1 MEKLE
6 NIPICDKIR
15 DNSGLGLRWSNKV
28 QQRSGVLR
36 LPNETFNPADM
47 NQARRILRDFSH
59 TSLNHYKRLN
69 SLVFKKSVNQASI
82 ITPVLGDRMQ
92 RGTLR
97 SRRCF
102 LRNCQ
107 RGYFIKN
114 CCYKSNWCKL

>member
-47 NQARRILRDFSH
+47 NQARQILRDFSH
-59 TSLNHYKRLN
+59 ASLNHYKRL
-69 SLVFKKSVNQASI
+69 I
-82 ITPVLGDRMQ
+82 
-92 RGTLR
+92 
-97 SRRCF
+97 F
-102 LRNCQ
+102 LSK
-107 RGYFIKN
+107 FFSFLKN
-114 CCYKSNWCKL
+114 P